1 MDGASDFPPARGGG
15 VQTQQRTRLSM
26 LERGLRLFTDI
37 RAGEGTTGL
46 VLFVNVFLILCA
58 YYFIKPLRE
67 SWIAVSDIAGLSK
80 MEVKAYSSFGQSLLL
95 VFIVSAYGRLS
106 TRWPRDM
113 LITRATIACMVCL
126 VGFWMVQPGFLLA
139 NLPGSGIAFYLWV
152 GMFGVFIVAQFWA
165 FAADLYAGERG
176 GRLLPLIGIGATAG
190 AAAGSFL
197 TEWLVQT
204 AWFDSGTLLL
214 LATIPLGAS
223 ILLMRVADVRG
234 PLGAARGERARP
246 RTPAAASDDG
256 DRHGALAFVFR
267 HRYLFAVALVALM
280 TNWVNTNGEN
290 LLFRV
295 VQEALE
301 QERSARGITDQAATI
316 SFVREGTAVFYG
328 NFYFWVNVTALLL
341 QALVAS
347 RLLAYGG
354 FGAILM
360 LLPGIALISY
370 SMMAIAPILAVVRV
384 MKVAENSVDYSIN
397 NTARQVLWL
406 PTTAAMKYKAK
417 PVVDSLFVRLGDGC
431 AALTVLLGVQLL
443 ALSTRS
449 FFLVNV
455 ALTLVWIAASIVIVR
470 EHDRLVAAGS
480 RKAEAA

>member
-1 MDGASDFPPARGGG
+1 MQAER
-15 VQTQQRTRLSM
+15 RTRLSM
-26 LERGLRLFTDI
+26 LERVLRVFTDI
-37 RAGEGTTGL
+37 RPGEGPTGV

-95 VFIVSAYGRLS
+95 ALVVSLYGRLS
-106 TRWPRDM
+106 ARWPRGT
-113 LITRATIACMVCL
+113 LITRCTLACMACL
-126 VGFWMVQPGFLLA
+126 VVFWLLQPGFLLA

-165 FAADLYAGERG
+165 FAADLYADERG
-176 GRLLPLIGIGATAG
+176 ARLLPLIGIGATAG
-190 AAAGSFL
+190 AAAGSLL
-197 TEWLVQT
+197 TELLVKSQ
-204 AWFDSGTLLL
+204 WFDSGSLLL
-214 LATIPLGAS
+214 VATIPLGLS
-223 ILLMRVADVRG
+223 IVLTRLADVRG
-234 PLGAARGERARP
+234 PLGTPRHARVRP
-246 RTPAAASDDG
+246 TTPAGAGDG
-256 DRHGALAFVFR
+256 PGAIAFVIR
-267 HRYLFAVALVALM
+267 QRYLLAAALVALM

-301 QERSARGITDQAATI
+301 HARSTRGITDPAATI
-316 SFVREGTAVFYG
+316 TFVREGTAAFYG
-328 NFYFWVNVTALLL
+328 NYYFWVNVTALVL

-347 RLLAYGG
+347 RLLKYGG
-354 FGAILM
+354 FGAIFL
-360 LLPGIALISY
+360 LLPGIALVSY
-370 SMMAIAPILAVVRV
+370 SSMAFLPVLWMVRV

-406 PTTAAMKYKAK
+406 PTTAEMKYKAK

-431 AALTVLLGVQLL
+431 AALTVMLGVHLL

-455 ALTLVWIAASIVIVR
+455 ALVLVWLAAALVIVR
-470 EHDRLVAAGS
+470 EHGRLITPRAD
-480 RKAEAA
+480 AEAA

>member
-1 MDGASDFPPARGGG
+1 
-15 VQTQQRTRLSM
+15 M
-26 LERGLRLFTDI
+26 LLFI
-37 RAGEGTTGL
+37 
-46 VLFVNVFLILCA
+46 NVFLILCA

-67 SWIAVSDIAGLSK
+67 SWIAVSDVAGLSK

-95 VFIVSAYGRLS
+95 AFIVSGYGRLS
-106 TRWPRDM
+106 ARWPRGT
-113 LITRATIACMVCL
+113 LITRCTLACMACL
-126 VGFWMVQPGFLLA
+126 VVFWLLQPGFLLA

-165 FAADLYAGERG
+165 FAADLYADERG

-190 AAAGSFL
+190 AATGSLL
-197 TEWLVQT
+197 TELLVT
-204 AWFDSGTLLL
+204 SHWFDSGSLLL

-223 ILLMRVADVRG
+223 IVLSRSADARG
-234 PLGAARGERARP
+234 PMGTPRHERVRP
-246 RTPAAASDDG
+246 TTPAAAGDG
-256 DRHGALAFVFR
+256 PGALAFVIR
-267 HRYLFAVALVALM
+267 HRYLLAAALVALL

-295 VQEALE
+295 VQDALE
-301 QERSARGITDQAATI
+301 HERAARGITDQAAI
-316 SFVREGTAVFYG
+316 IAFVRAGTAAFYG
-328 NFYFWVNVTALLL
+328 NYYFWVNVCALLL

-354 FGAILM
+354 FGAIFL
-360 LLPGIALISY
+360 LLPVIALVSY
-370 SMMAIAPILAVVRV
+370 SAMAFLPVLAMVRV

-431 AALTVLLGVQLL
+431 AAVTVLLGVHLL
-443 ALSTRS
+443 QLSTRS

-455 ALTLVWIAASIVIVR
+455 VLVLAWLTAASVIVR
-470 EHDRLVAAGS
+470 EHAGLTAP
-480 RKAEAA
+480 RADAEAA

>member
-1 MDGASDFPPARGGG
+1 
-15 VQTQQRTRLSM
+15 VQAQGRTQLSI

-37 RAGEGTTGL
+37 RAGEGTTGV

-95 VFIVSAYGRLS
+95 MFVVSAYGRLS
-106 TRWPRDM
+106 ARWPRST
-113 LITRATIACMVCL
+113 LITRSTLACMACL
-126 VGFWMVQPGFLLA
+126 VAFWLMQPGFLLA

-176 GRLLPLIGIGATAG
+176 GRLLPLIGIGATSG

-197 TEWLVQT
+197 TEWLVST
-204 AWFDSGTLLL
+204 HWFDSGTLLL
-214 LATIPLGAS
+214 LANL
-223 ILLMRVADVRG
+223 
-234 PLGAARGERARP
+234 PLGAAILLTRLADARGPLPSPGSKRARAT
-246 RTPAAASDDG
+246 TPAAAASGAG
-256 DRHGALAFVFR
+256 DTHGALTFVFR
-267 HRYLFAVALVALM
+267 HRYLLAAALVALV

-295 VQEALE
+295 VQDAVE
-301 QERSARGITDQAATI
+301 QERVATGITDQAATI
-316 SFVREGTAVFYG
+316 SFVREETAVFYG
-328 NFYFWVNVTALLL
+328 NFYFWVNITALVL

-354 FGAILM
+354 FGALFM
-360 LLPGIALISY
+360 LLPVIALISY
-370 SMMAIAPILAVVRV
+370 STMAIVPILAVVRV

-417 PVVDSLFVRLGDGC
+417 PVVDSLFVRLGDGL
-431 AALTVLLGVQLL
+431 AALTVLLGVHML

-455 ALTLVWIAASIVIVR
+455 ALSLVWIGAALVIVR
-470 EHDRLVAAGS
+470 EHGRLVATG
-480 RKAEAA
+480 RQAEAA

>member
-1 MDGASDFPPARGGG
+1 MQAERA
-15 VQTQQRTRLSM
+15 RLSI
-26 LERGLRLFTDI
+26 LERGLRIFTDI
-37 RAGEGTTGL
+37 RPGEGTTGL

-95 VFIVSAYGRLS
+95 AFVVSAYGRLS
-106 TRWPRDM
+106 ARWPRGT
-113 LITRATIACMVCL
+113 LITRCTLACMACL
-126 VGFWMVQPGFLLA
+126 VVFWLLQPGFLLR
-139 NLPGSGIAFYLWV
+139 NLPGSGVAFYLWV

-197 TEWLVQT
+197 TELAVKSK
-204 AWFDSGTLLL
+204 WFDSGTLLL
-214 LATIPLGAS
+214 LANVPLAAS
-223 ILLMRVADVRG
+223 ILLTRLADVRG
-234 PLGAARGERARP
+234 PLGTPRGERVRP
-246 RTPAAASDDG
+246 STPAAAKPADG
-256 DRHGALAFVFR
+256 KSHGALGFVFR
-267 HRYLFAVALVALM
+267 HRYLLAAALVALF

-301 QERSARGITDQAATI
+301 KDRVAHGITDPAATI
-316 SFVREGTAVFYG
+316 DFVRTGTAEFYG
-328 NFYFWVNVTALLL
+328 NYYFWVNVTALLL

-354 FGAILM
+354 FGALFM
-360 LLPGIALISY
+360 LLPSIALISY
-370 SMMAIAPILAVVRV
+370 STMAFLPVLAVVRV

-406 PTTAAMKYKAK
+406 PTTAEMKYKAK
-417 PVVDSLFVRLGDGC
+417 PVVDSLFVRLGDGL
-431 AALTVLLGVQLL
+431 AALTVLVGVQGLQ
-443 ALSTRS
+443 LSTRS
-449 FFLVNV
+449 FFLVTVVVVLAWLV
-455 ALTLVWIAASIVIVR
+455 ASLVIVR
-470 EHDRLVAAGS
+470 EHARLTKPGAE
-480 RKAEAA
+480 AEAA

>member
-1 MDGASDFPPARGGG
+1 MQAKRS
-15 VQTQQRTRLSM
+15 TRLSV
-26 LERGLRLFTDI
+26 LERGLRVFTDI
-37 RAGEGTTGL
+37 RPGEGPTG
-46 VLFVNVFLILCA
+46 VLLFINVFLILCA

-95 VFIVSAYGRLS
+95 AFIVSGYGRLS
-106 TRWPRDM
+106 ARWPRGT
-113 LITRATIACMVCL
+113 LITRCTLACMACL
-126 VGFWMVQPGFLLA
+126 VVFWLLQPGFLLA

-165 FAADLYAGERG
+165 FAADLYADERG

-190 AAAGSFL
+190 AATGSLL
-197 TEWLVQT
+197 TEQLVKSQ
-204 AWFDSGTLLL
+204 WFDSGSLLL

-223 ILLMRVADVRG
+223 IVLSRIADARG
-234 PLGAARGERARP
+234 PMGRP
-246 RTPAAASDDG
+246 RHERVRPTTPAAAGTG
-256 DRHGALAFVFR
+256 DVGALAFVVR
-267 HRYLFAVALVALM
+267 HRYLLAAALVALM

-295 VQEALE
+295 VQDALDH
-301 QERSARGITDQAATI
+301 ERAARGITDQAATI
-316 SFVREGTAVFYG
+316 AFVRAGTAAFYG
-328 NFYFWVNVTALLL
+328 NYYFWVNVCALLL

-354 FGAILM
+354 FGAIFL
-360 LLPGIALISY
+360 LLPAIALVSY
-370 SMMAIAPILAVVRV
+370 SAMAFLPVLAMVRA

-406 PTTAAMKYKAK
+406 PTTAEMKYKAK

-431 AALTVLLGVQLL
+431 AAVTVLLGVHLL
-443 ALSTRS
+443 QLSTQS

-455 ALTLVWIAASIVIVR
+455 VLVLGWLAAATVIVR
-470 EHDRLVAAGS
+470 EHARLTAP
-480 RKAEAA
+480 RTDAEAA

>member
-1 MDGASDFPPARGGG
+1 MHAEP
-15 VQTQQRTRLSM
+15 RTRLSI
-26 LERGLRLFTDI
+26 LERVLRVFTDI
-37 RAGEGTTGL
+37 RAGEGSTGL
-46 VLFVNVFLILCA
+46 ILFANVFLILCA

-80 MEVKAYSSFGQSLLL
+80 MEVKAYSSFGQSMLLL
-95 VFIVSAYGRLS
+95 GVVSAYGRLS
-106 TRWPRDM
+106 TRWPRGT
-113 LITRATIACMVCL
+113 LITRCTLACMACL
-126 VGFWMVQPGFLLA
+126 VGFWAIQPGYLIA

-176 GRLLPLIGIGATAG
+176 GRLLPMIGIGATAG

-197 TEWLVQT
+197 TEQLVESG
-204 AWFDSGTLLL
+204 WFDSGTLLL
-214 LATIPLGAS
+214 LAIIPLGLS
-223 ILLMRVADVRG
+223 ILLTRMADVRG
-234 PLGAARGERARP
+234 PLDTPRGERVRP
-246 RTPAAASDDG
+246 STPAAPPEEG
-256 DRHGALAFVFR
+256 GGHGALGFVFR
-267 HRYLFAVALVALM
+267 HRYLLAAALVALF

-301 QERSARGITDQAATI
+301 KERVARGITDAAATI
-316 SFVREGTAVFYG
+316 NFVRTETAAFYG
-328 NFYFWVNVTALLL
+328 NYYFWVNVTALVL

-354 FGAILM
+354 FGALFM
-360 LLPGIALISY
+360 LLPSIALISY
-370 SMMAIAPILAVVRV
+370 STMALLPILAVVRI

-406 PTTAAMKYKAK
+406 PTTAEMKYKAK
-417 PVVDSLFVRLGDGC
+417 PVVDSLFVRLGDGL

-443 ALSTRS
+443 ELSTRG
-449 FFLVNV
+449 FFLVTIVVVLGWLV
-455 ALTLVWIAASIVIVR
+455 AAWIIVR
-470 EHDRLVAAGS
+470 EHGRLVARSAT
-480 RKAEAA
+480 KEAA

>member
-1 MDGASDFPPARGGG
+1 
-15 VQTQQRTRLSM
+15 VQERTRLSM
-26 LERGLRLFTDI
+26 LERVLRVFTDI
-37 RAGEGTTGL
+37 RPGEGTTSL

-80 MEVKAYSSFGQSLLL
+80 MEVKAYSSFGQSLVLAG
-95 VFIVSAYGRLS
+95 VVSVYGRLS
-106 TRWPRDM
+106 ARWPRDV
-113 LITRATIACMVCL
+113 LITRATLVCMACL
-126 VGFWMVQPGFLLA
+126 VAFWTMQPGFILA
-139 NLPGSGIAFYLWV
+139 NLPGAGIAFYLWV

-165 FAADLYAGERG
+165 FAADLYADERG

-197 TEWLVQT
+197 TEQIVKAQV
-204 AWFDSGTLLL
+204 FDSGTLLL
-214 LATIPLGAS
+214 LANLPLGLS
-223 ILLMRVADVRG
+223 ILLTRIADARG
-234 PLGAARGERARP
+234 PLGTPRSARVKA
-246 RTPAAASDDG
+246 TKPAGAGDG
-256 DRHGALAFVFR
+256 HGALTFVFR
-267 HRYLFAVALVALM
+267 HRYLLAAAMVALM

-295 VQEALE
+295 VQEALD
-301 QERSARGITDQAATI
+301 QERQAAGVSGEAATI
-316 SFVREGTAVFYG
+316 AFIREHTAAFYG
-328 NFYFWVNVTALLL
+328 NFYFWVNVTALVL

-354 FGAILM
+354 FGPLFL
-360 LLPGIALISY
+360 LLPGIALVSY
-370 SMMAIAPILAVVRV
+370 SAMAILPVLWMVRV

-406 PTTAAMKYKAK
+406 PTTSEMKYKAK

-431 AALTVLLGVQLL
+431 AAVTVLLGVQLL
-443 ALSTRS
+443 ALSTRT

-455 ALTLVWIAASIVIVR
+455 ALVLVWLAAAVVIVR
-470 EHDRLVAAGS
+470 EHARLTTPRADARAA
-480 RKAEAA
+480 

>member
-1 MDGASDFPPARGGG
+1 MQAER
-15 VQTQQRTRLSM
+15 RTRLSM
-26 LERGLRLFTDI
+26 LERVLRVFTDI
-37 RAGEGTTGL
+37 RPGEGPTGV

-95 VFIVSAYGRLS
+95 AGIVSVYGRLS
-106 TRWPRDM
+106 ARWPRGT
-113 LITRATIACMVCL
+113 LITRCTLACMACL
-126 VGFWMVQPGFLLA
+126 VVFWLLQPGFLLA

-165 FAADLYAGERG
+165 FAADLYADERG
-176 GRLLPLIGIGATAG
+176 ARLLPLIGIGATAG
-190 AAAGSFL
+190 AAVGSLL
-197 TEWLVQT
+197 TELLVKSQ
-204 AWFDSGTLLL
+204 WFDSGSLLL
-214 LATIPLGAS
+214 VATIPLGLS
-223 ILLMRVADVRG
+223 IVLTRLADVRG
-234 PLGAARGERARP
+234 PLGTPRHARVRP
-246 RTPAAASDDG
+246 TTPAGAGDG
-256 DRHGALAFVFR
+256 PGAIAFVIR
-267 HRYLFAVALVALM
+267 QRYLLAAALVALM

-301 QERSARGITDQAATI
+301 HARSTRGITDPAATI
-316 SFVREGTAVFYG
+316 TFVREGTAAFYG
-328 NFYFWVNVTALLL
+328 NYYFWVNVTALVL

-347 RLLAYGG
+347 RLLKYGG
-354 FGAILM
+354 FGAIFL
-360 LLPGIALISY
+360 LLPGIALVSY
-370 SMMAIAPILAVVRV
+370 SSMAFLPVLWMVRV

-406 PTTAAMKYKAK
+406 PTTAEMKYKAK

-431 AALTVLLGVQLL
+431 AALTVMLGVHLL

-455 ALTLVWIAASIVIVR
+455 ALVLVWLAAALVIVR
-470 EHDRLVAAGS
+470 EHGRLITPRAD
-480 RKAEAA
+480 AEAA

>member
-1 MDGASDFPPARGGG
+1 VRAER
-15 VQTQQRTRLSM
+15 QTRLSV
-26 LERGLRLFTDI
+26 LERGLRVFTDI
-37 RAGEGTTGL
+37 RPGEGPTGV

-95 VFIVSAYGRLS
+95 IFVVSGYGRLS
-106 TRWPRDM
+106 ARWPRGT
-113 LITRATIACMVCL
+113 LITRCTLACMACL
-126 VGFWMVQPGFLLA
+126 VVFWLLQPGFLLA

-165 FAADLYAGERG
+165 FAADLYADERG

-190 AAAGSFL
+190 AAAGSLL
-197 TEWLVQT
+197 TELLVTSQ
-204 AWFDSGTLLL
+204 WFDSGSLLL
-214 LATIPLGAS
+214 VATLPLGAS
-223 ILLMRVADVRG
+223 IVLTRIADARG
-234 PLGAARGERARP
+234 PLGTPRQQRVRP
-246 RTPAAASDDG
+246 TTAAAAGAGDG
-256 DRHGALAFVFR
+256 HGALAFVLR
-267 HRYLFAVALVALM
+267 HRYLLGAAVVALF

-295 VQEALE
+295 VQDSLE
-301 QERSARGITDQAATI
+301 RERSALGITDPATTI
-316 SFVREGTAVFYG
+316 AFVREGTAVFYG
-328 NFYFWVNVTALLL
+328 NYYFWVNACAFLL

-347 RLLAYGG
+347 RLLKYGG
-354 FGAILM
+354 FGAIFL
-360 LLPGIALISY
+360 LLPGIALVSY
-370 SMMAIAPILAVVRV
+370 SAMAFLPVLWMVRV

-406 PTTAAMKYKAK
+406 PTTAEMKYKTK

-431 AALTVLLGVQLL
+431 AAVTVLLGVRFLH
-443 ALSTRS
+443 LSTQS

-455 ALTLVWIAASIVIVR
+455 TLVLGWLVAALVIVR
-470 EHDRLVAAGS
+470 EYGLLTAPPRDR
-480 RKAEAA
+480 EAT